1 MVIYGRISEIL
12 DVPKSTITTSYKSVD
27 KYKLAGMSNVKSEVT
42 ITKDLFTIF
51 DSEMTL
57 MYEIPWPSL
66 YTCDL
71 G

>member
-12 DVPKSTITTSYKSVD
+12 DVPKSTITTS
-27 KYKLAGMSNVKSEVT
+27 YKLAGMSNVKSEVT